1 MECLVNLGGGNMSV
15 QLNDLV
21 DIEQITVICLG
32 QFHSDLKEEME
43 FGDKDDAPEV
53 LRLIVAIETIF
64 KEIMRP
70 EDYFAWKTNTGFD
83 IH

>member
-1 MECLVNLGGGNMSV
+1 MSV

-43 FGDKDDAPEV
+43 FGDKDDVPEV
-53 LRLIVAIETIF
+53 LRLIIAIETIF
-64 KEIMRP
+64 KELMRP
-70 EDYFAWKTNTGFD
+70 EEYFLWKLSSGFD